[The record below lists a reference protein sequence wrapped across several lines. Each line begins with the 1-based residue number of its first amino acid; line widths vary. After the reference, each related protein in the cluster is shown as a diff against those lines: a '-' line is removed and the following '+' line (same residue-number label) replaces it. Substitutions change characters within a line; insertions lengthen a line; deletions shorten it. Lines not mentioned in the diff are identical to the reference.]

1 MSSIRKLKKQINF
14 KLSDV
19 IEEVYVWQ
27 LLNDAKEKGE
37 KIIDEVIETFD
48 DLIHKANVGRF
59 VEDRKKHFKEITQE
73 LENKVDELLKKLK

>member
-1 MSSIRKLKKQINF
+1 MSSIRKLKKQINL

-37 KIIDEVIETFD
+37 KIIDEVIEIFD

-59 VEDRKKHFKEITQE
+59 VEDRQKHFKEVAQE

>member
-59 VEDRKKHFKEITQE
+59 VEDRKKHFKEVTQE